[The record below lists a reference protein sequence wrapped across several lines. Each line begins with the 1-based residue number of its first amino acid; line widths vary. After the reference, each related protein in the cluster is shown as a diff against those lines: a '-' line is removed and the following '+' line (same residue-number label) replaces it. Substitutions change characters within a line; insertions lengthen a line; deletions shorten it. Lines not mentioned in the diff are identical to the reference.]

1 VFAAI
6 SFYWA
11 AGGTVGLETLGAEI
25 EREALARD
33 PDTVALVWLTGGLK
47 VVGGLLALA
56 MVPLWSRRL
65 PRSAVS
71 VLGWA
76 TGLLLLVYA
85 AANFVQHGL
94 MEAEA
99 IDTPAALGSSAVTW
113 HLALWDPFWLAGG
126 VLFTAAAWRFGR
138 LTRPGPRRGRPRP
151 GRASESAPRA

>member
-25 EREALARD
+25 EREALARE
-33 PDTVALVWLTGGLK
+33 PETVALVWLTGGLK

-56 MVPLWSRRL
+56 LVPLWSSRL
-65 PRSAVS
+65 PRSAVL
-71 VLGWA
+71 VLAWA
-76 TGLLLLVYA
+76 TGVLLLAYG

-94 MEAEA
+94 MEAGA

-113 HLALWDPFWLAGG
+113 HLALWDPVWLAGG
-126 VLFTAAAWRFGR
+126 ILFTAAARRYGR
-138 LTRPGPRRGRPRP
+138 ATRPGPPRGRPRP
-151 GRASESAPRA
+151 DPASGSGPLA